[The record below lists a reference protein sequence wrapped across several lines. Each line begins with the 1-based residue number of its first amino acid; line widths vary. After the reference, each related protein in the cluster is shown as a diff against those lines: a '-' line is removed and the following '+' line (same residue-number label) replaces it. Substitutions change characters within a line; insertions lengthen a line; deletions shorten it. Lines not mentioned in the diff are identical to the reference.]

1 MDTEERVIKVLVG
14 MVEDESLE
22 AGIRLGAAK
31 EVLSYYGRSRVRG
44 GAGGAGGA
52 DIEEIWVRARNQ
64 MVERARVG
72 GGGGVAGAGEE

>member
-44 GAGGAGGA
+44 GAGGA